1 MHYFRKPDILHFYV
15 RKTGCLIGRIR
26 KTAALCA
33 AVFHMPYQIP
43 SSVSSSL
50 RNSSEMHQM
59 AASPT
64 SV

>member
-1 MHYFRKPDILHFYV
+1 MPDSV
-15 RKTGCLIGRIR
+15 S
-26 KTAALCA
+26 AAKQEKRPRWARPL
-33 AVFHMPYQIP
+33 FPSLFYQIP

-64 SV
+64 NV